1 MEEEIKTPP
10 HSAEAERSVLGS
22 ILLDADAGDNLRVLD
37 LCLTH
42 GLEPDSFYDPRN
54 RILFETL
61 LEMSQATMPVDAITL
76 NEQLRATGR
85 LEAVGGV
92 TAVESLVNATPTSAH
107 AEYYI
112 DIVRQKHLLRK
123 LINTARETERKCY
136 GGDGRNADVILGEAE
151 TAFLGI
157 GGETT
162 VRTDWK
168 SAVDRTFKSIER
180 LFESTG
186 MVEGL
191 PTGFKYIDEKL
202 LGLKKS
208 EMIVIAARPS
218 VGKTSFAMNIAECV
232 AMGADINGRP
242 FEGENGRKHP
252 VLIFSLEMDAD
263 SLAKRMLCGRAHVS
277 SWRIARNL
285 MPRSEKA
292 DATSS
297 LIRAAGELKQA
308 PIFIDDASGLDI
320 ADLRARARRMK
331 RQHGI
336 ELVVIDYLQLCQCRE
351 VSKQGRQIEV
361 SRISGQIKSMAK
373 ELQIPVIVL
382 SQLSRANEQRGD
394 KNEVP
399 KLSDLRDSGA
409 IEQDADVVMMLRRP
423 SMVRATRDDVETQ
436 NLAIVDVAKHRNG
449 ETGDVKMNFFRD
461 FVRFGDRSQKDETAE
476 AEDVQ
481 RQMDESAPPPPEMHQ
496 DEIIIEDL
504 M

>member
-112 DIVRQKHLLRK
+112 DIVRQKHVLRK

-191 PTGFKYIDEKL
+191 PTGLKHIDEQL

-218 VGKTSFAMNIAECV
+218 VGKTSFAKNIAE
-232 AMGADINGRP
+232 
-242 FEGENGRKHP
+242 
-252 VLIFSLEMDAD
+252 
-263 SLAKRMLCGRAHVS
+263 
-277 SWRIARNL
+277 
-285 MPRSEKA
+285 
-292 DATSS
+292 
-297 LIRAAGELKQA
+297 
-308 PIFIDDASGLDI
+308 
-320 ADLRARARRMK
+320 
-331 RQHGI
+331 
-336 ELVVIDYLQLCQCRE
+336 
-351 VSKQGRQIEV
+351 
-361 SRISGQIKSMAK
+361 
-373 ELQIPVIVL
+373 
-382 SQLSRANEQRGD
+382 
-394 KNEVP
+394 
-399 KLSDLRDSGA
+399 
-409 IEQDADVVMMLRRP
+409 
-423 SMVRATRDDVETQ
+423 
-436 NLAIVDVAKHRNG
+436 
-449 ETGDVKMNFFRD
+449 
-461 FVRFGDRSQKDETAE
+461 
-476 AEDVQ
+476 
-481 RQMDESAPPPPEMHQ
+481 
-496 DEIIIEDL
+496 
-504 M
+504 